1 MELAQYI
8 GTQEMLCLRRAGFR
22 LGRASEARG
31 PGAAARDPGG
41 GVAAAKAQ
49 SSCASGPHGYRRTK
63 PSPIDAPRL
72 SAAATAGAGAC
83 ARRLG
88 RVGQGIS
95 AEGRGGREGNG
106 VADGGA
112 AVRTGVAGTDAG
124 PAGLHSSSPAAAAA
138 ARTWGGAESAAVGV
152 EEWGNGTGAARLAG
166 RAGAGGAGEEGDWL
180 AAAAAGWVDVR
191 HVARRR
197 DERRRA
203 ARVVRLPCRHA
214 HDAGFSDVRIQL
226 FSHSRRANYSSLET
240 KQKSASMLFNQSLPR
255 HACRAPES

>member
-124 PAGLHSSSPAAAAA
+124 PAGSTHRHPPPQPPRAL
-138 ARTWGGAESAAVGV
+138 G
-152 EEWGNGTGAARLAG
+152 AG
-166 RAGAGGAGEEGDWL
+166 RNRPQSVSRNGGMERGQP
-180 AAAAAGWVDVR
+180 GWRGGRVQVGQG
-191 HVARRR
+191 
-197 DERRRA
+197 RRA
-203 ARVVRLPCRHA
+203 IGWRLQQRDGWTCR
-214 HDAGFSDVRIQL
+214 
-226 FSHSRRANYSSLET
+226 T
-240 KQKSASMLFNQSLPR
+240 
-255 HACRAPES
+255 